1 MFLFMSQSLPGHNAI
16 LNAVAVNAEGVM
28 VSGDNNGRM
37 YFWDWRTGYNFQ
49 KLGAPVQPGEM

>member
-1 MFLFMSQSLPGHNAI
+1 MSQSLPGHNAI